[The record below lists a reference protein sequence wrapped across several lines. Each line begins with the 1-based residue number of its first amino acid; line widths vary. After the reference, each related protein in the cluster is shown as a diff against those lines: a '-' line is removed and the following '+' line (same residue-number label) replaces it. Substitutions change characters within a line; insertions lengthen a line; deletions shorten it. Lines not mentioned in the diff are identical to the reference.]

1 MRVVVIGAGVVG
13 SSVAF
18 RLAQAGAAVTVLEA
32 GRIGGGTSHTSFAW
46 INSASG
52 GVPAAYH
59 ALRIASMAAHRDFWR
74 EFGEPGWF
82 HPSGSLEWVA
92 ADKRAAQAENVARLQ
107 SRGYAV
113 EWIDAVQALRMEPD
127 LDPAAIGDSPV
138 AWFPE
143 EGWLDPV
150 PFAGAMLRAAR
161 TLGTAVREHSRVAA
175 IEATAGRVAGVR
187 LMDGTR
193 IAADRVV
200 NCAGRWAD
208 AIAED
213 PAPRI
218 PLAPTTGFLA
228 FTPPVALDV
237 SHVLHTPEMNLR
249 PDGAGRL
256 MLVWNDLA
264 DLVALDTTPD
274 PRMPPVRAMMQGAA
288 RLFPGLVG
296 MEAEAVR
303 IGARPMPQDGLSA
316 IGPMPRTEGYYLAVT
331 HSGVTL
337 SAIIGRMVAEE
348 VALDRIRTELEPFR
362 PARFFN

>member
-13 SSVAF
+13 SAVAF
-18 RLAQAGAAVTVLEA
+18 RLAQAGAAVTALEA

-46 INSASG
+46 TNSASG
-52 GVPAAYH
+52 SVPEAYH
-59 ALRIASMAAHRDFWR
+59 ALRTASMAAHRETWR

-82 HPSGSLEWVA
+82 HPSGSLEWVVP
-92 ADKRAAQAENVARLQ
+92 DRRATQMENIARLQ
-107 SRGYAV
+107 ARGYAA
-113 EWIDAVQALRMEPD
+113 EWIDTAQAQRLEPD
-127 LDPAAIGDSPV
+127 LAAAVIGDAPV

-161 TLGTAVREHSRVAA
+161 DCGAIVREHARVEAV
-175 IEATAGRVAGVR
+175 EATGGRVTGVR
-187 LMDGTR
+187 LVDGTR
-193 IAADRVV
+193 IAADCVV

-208 AIAED
+208 AIPEH
-213 PAPRI
+213 PGPRI
-218 PLAPTTGFLA
+218 PLAPTTGFLV
-228 FTPPVALDV
+228 FTPPIALGV

-264 DLVALDTTPD
+264 DVVALDVPAD
-274 PRMPPVRAMMQGAA
+274 PLMPPVREMMRGAA
-288 RLFPGLVG
+288 RLFPSLAGV
-296 MEAEAVR
+296 EAEAVR

-316 IGPMPRTEGYYLAVT
+316 IGPMPRSEGYYLAVT

-337 SAIIGRMVAEE
+337 SAIIGRLVADE
-348 VALDRIRTELEPFR
+348 VAHGRIRAELEPFR